1 MQCENSKSPH
11 LPCLHGECVGEFDGF
26 FVGRLV
32 RLVGELVGV
41 RVVGARVG
49 DVLGLNVG
57 AAVSHHHIG
66 NIVWSKK

>member
-1 MQCENSKSPH
+1 M
-11 LPCLHGECVGEFDGF
+11 VGEF
-26 FVGRLV
+26 
-32 RLVGELVGV
+32 VGV

-66 NIVWSKK
+66 NFVNGSKM